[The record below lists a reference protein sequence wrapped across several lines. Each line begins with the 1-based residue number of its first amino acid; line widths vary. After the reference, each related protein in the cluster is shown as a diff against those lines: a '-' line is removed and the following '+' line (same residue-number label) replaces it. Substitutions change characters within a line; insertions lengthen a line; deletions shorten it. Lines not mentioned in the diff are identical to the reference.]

1 MVRSMKPV
9 SHKRRFFRRFAMAI
23 TGFGVTYAI
32 AAAINPALAVV
43 PAKIVLGGGV
53 ATRRVAVVAGILD
66 EEEIVYDAYRYVFDK
81 GPDFRFD
88 GLLLL
93 LQSDSPRRHRF
104 GQILVRSDMIDLPN
118 WVDTVKLPFGWLLA
132 ENTTGVEIV
141 SRKAFDN
148 PMMTIETTNGVRR
161 YRFYNRSNGA
171 TIETDLV
178 LNIPKTSFNSSRQAP

>member
-9 SHKRRFFRRFAMAI
+9 PRKRRFLRMFAMAI
-23 TGFGVTYAI
+23 IGFGVAYVI
-32 AAAINPALAVV
+32 AATINPALAVV

-53 ATRRVAVVAGILD
+53 ATRRVAIVTGTLD
-66 EEEIVYDAYRYVFDK
+66 GEQIVYEAYRYDFDE

-93 LQSDSPRRHRF
+93 LQSDSSRQHRF
-104 GQILVRSDMIDLPN
+104 GQLLVRHDMIDLPN
-118 WVDTVKLPFGWLLA
+118 WADTVKLPFGWLLA